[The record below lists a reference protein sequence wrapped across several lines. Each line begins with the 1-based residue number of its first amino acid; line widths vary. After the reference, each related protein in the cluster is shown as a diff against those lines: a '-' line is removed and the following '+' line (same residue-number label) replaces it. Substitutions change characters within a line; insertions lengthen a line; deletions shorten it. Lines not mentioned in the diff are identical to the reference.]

1 MMRNFSPP
9 LLFNLI
15 LPYNLLLE
23 YLYGYYTRGSF
34 NLSEW
39 KDELALQYIHKFGI
53 ISTTNSPFYYPIKED
68 CMFETRLTQLLGTE
82 YPIVQGGLQWLATPD
97 LASAVSEAGGLGII
111 SSLSFP
117 DQDGLRKAIRQIKG
131 MTKKPF
137 GVNLSMLPELT
148 KGDKTEE
155 ILQVILE
162 EKVPVVET
170 SGRSPE
176 PFIQKLKDEGIKLI
190 HKVPSVRFA
199 QKAESIGADAVTIVG
214 FECGGHPGM
223 DDVTSLVLIPIV
235 ADFVHIP
242 VIAGGGIADAR
253 GFLAAL
259 ALGAE
264 GVVMGTRFVATH
276 ECPAHHRIKEWFVKA
291 KETDTMIIQRS
302 IRNVARVIKNKAAE
316 KTLSMEQ
323 RGASL
328 EELLGVISGQ
338 MGQKALQEGNLEEA
352 VIACGQCVGLIHEI
366 KSVKE
371 VIEQIVQGAKDILE
385 KLNPIVNK

>member
-1 MMRNFSPP
+1 
-9 LLFNLI
+9 
-15 LPYNLLLE
+15 
-23 YLYGYYTRGSF
+23 
-34 NLSEW
+34 
-39 KDELALQYIHKFGI
+39 LQNTYKSGI
-53 ISTTNSPFYYPIKED
+53 ISTAHSSFYYLIKED
-68 CMFETRLTQLLGTE
+68 CMFETRLTQLLGIK
-82 YPIVQGGLQWLATPD
+82 YPIVQGGLQWLAMPD

-117 DQDGLRKAIRQIKG
+117 DQNGLREGIRQIKG

-148 KGDKTEE
+148 KGDRTEE

-176 PFIQKLKDEGIKLI
+176 PFIQKLKREGIKLI

-223 DDVTSLVLIPIV
+223 DDVTSLVLIPMV
-235 ADFVHIP
+235 ADFVRIP
-242 VIAGGGIADAR
+242 IIAGGGIADAR

-259 ALGAE
+259 TLGAE
-264 GVVMGTRFVATH
+264 GVVMGTRFVATR
-276 ECPAHHRIKEWFVKA
+276 ECPAHPRIKEWFIKA
-291 KETDTMIIQRS
+291 RETDTMIIQRS

-328 EELLGVISGQ
+328 EELLTVISGQ
-338 MGQKALQEGNLEEA
+338 MGQKALQEGDLEGA
-352 VIACGQCVGLIHEI
+352 IIACGQCVGLIHEI

-371 VIEQIVQGAKDILE
+371 VIEEIVQGAQSILQ
-385 KLNPIVNK
+385 KLNFLTKS